1 MPVVYRLQDQFA
13 DQLDFVALNIDD
25 PSTMGARERF
35 DIVQR
40 SQYVLTDASGNVIT
54 RWFGPLDET
63 SVADALR
70 GHLAGL

>member
-1 MPVVYRLQDQFA
+1 MPIVYRLQEQFA

-25 PSTMGARERF
+25 SSTMTARERF

-54 RWFGPLDET
+54 RWFGLLDET
-63 SVADALR
+63 SVAESLR